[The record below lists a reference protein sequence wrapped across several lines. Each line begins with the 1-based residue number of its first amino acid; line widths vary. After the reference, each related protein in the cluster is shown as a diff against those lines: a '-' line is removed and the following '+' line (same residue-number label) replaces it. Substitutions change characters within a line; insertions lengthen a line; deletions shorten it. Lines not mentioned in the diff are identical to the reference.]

1 MRFDTRSTRTR
12 LLALALAVGAA
23 ACAKSDDDAT
33 TDNVA
38 GGTVDSASVA
48 APNTDANAF
57 RVSDVELGKS
67 INEDKTIKD
76 GTDDFGVRDTIY
88 AAVKTTGNAANA
100 TLIARWT
107 YQDNQVVEEQSQT
120 LNTTGDMIT
129 SFRLTKATA
138 WPKGNYK
145 LTVLLNGAEVET
157 EDFEIK

>member
-1 MRFDTRSTRTR
+1 MRFDTRSTRTT
-12 LLALALAVGAA
+12 LAALALAVAA
-23 ACAKSDDDAT
+23 TACAKNDDAAT

-38 GGTVDSASVA
+38 GGTVDSATA
-48 APNTDANAF
+48 ANSNANAF
-57 RVSDVELGKS
+57 RVSDVEIGKS

-88 AAVKTTGNAANA
+88 AAVKTEGSASGA
-100 TLIARWT
+100 TLVARWT
-107 YQDNQVVEEQSQT
+107 YQDNQVVEEQTQT
-120 LNTTGDMIT
+120 INATGDMIT

-145 LTVLLNGAEVET
+145 LAILLNGTEVET

>member
-1 MRFDTRSTRTR
+1 MRFDTSSTR
-12 LLALALAVGAA
+12 LLALALAIGAA
-23 ACAKSDDDAT
+23 ACAKNDDAAT

-38 GGTVDSASVA
+38 GGTVDSAAVA
-48 APNTDANAF
+48 NPATASF
-57 RVSDVELGKS
+57 RVSDVEIGKS

-76 GTDDFGVRDTIY
+76 NTDDFGVRDTIY
-88 AAVKTTGNAANA
+88 ASVKTEGAASNA
-100 TLIARWT
+100 TLLARWT

-120 LNTTGDMIT
+120 VNATGDMIT

-145 LTVLLNGAEVET
+145 LTILLNGAEVET